1 MLARDAI
8 RVHRPIVPSEYYG
21 SDPELLPSGLSPSM
35 PPASLFW
42 LVALLLAAG
51 TVTALVW
58 PLLRA
63 RPNVS
68 PPDEG
73 AATDVYRDQKRQLDN
88 ELAAGAITRAERDAQ
103 LDEIAAR
110 LGAELAAPLP
120 AAANASPRTS
130 YVAALILVAAIPAT
144 ALVLY
149 ATFGSPA
156 ALTSATE
163 ANAHPAMSPEQVV
176 AMVDKL
182 AARMKEHPED
192 PTGWRLLARA
202 YAALGRFPDAIAAF
216 KEAAERG
223 PADATLFAD
232 WADAL
237 AMHNQSLQGEP
248 SQLIARALAIDPR
261 QPKALSLAATAA
273 LERKDY
279 GVAIDEWR
287 KLKAQFPAGSDEA
300 KEIDSMIAEAG
311 AARQRAPTRPGAA
324 AGSTS
329 APAASDSAGT
339 AAAGVSAI
347 TGRVALDPKLRDRV
361 SANDTLFVFARAVN
375 GPRMPLAVLRATAG
389 ELPRNFTLDDSM
401 AMAPAARLS
410 GASDVV
416 VEARISKTGSATPSP
431 GDLQGKSGAVKP
443 GAQDVSIVI
452 DDVVR

>member
-1 MLARDAI
+1 
-8 RVHRPIVPSEYYG
+8 
-21 SDPELLPSGLSPSM
+21 M
-35 PPASLFW
+35 PPAPLFW
-42 LVALLLAAG
+42 LVALLLAAA

-63 RPNVS
+63 RPNLS
-68 PPDEG
+68 PLDEG
-73 AATDVYRDQKRQLDN
+73 AATDIYRDQKRQLDD

-144 ALVLY
+144 ALALY

-156 ALTSATE
+156 ALTSATQS
-163 ANAHPAMSPEQVV
+163 NARPAMTQEQVV

-202 YAALGRFPDAIAAF
+202 YAALGRLPEAIAAF
-216 KEAAERG
+216 KEAVERG
-223 PADATLFAD
+223 PADAALFAD

-248 SQLIARALAIDPR
+248 SVLVARALAIDPR

-279 GVAIDEWR
+279 ATAIDEWR
-287 KLKAQFPAGSDEA
+287 KLKAQFAPGSDEA
-300 KEIDSMIAEAG
+300 KEIDSMIAEAS
-311 AARQRAPTRPGAA
+311 AARQRAPTRPGTGTASNSAA
-324 AGSTS
+324 VT
-329 APAASDSAGT
+329 PDNAGT
-339 AAAGVSAI
+339 TAPDASAI
-347 TGRVALDPKLRDRV
+347 GGRVALDPGLRDRV
-361 SANDTLFVFARAVN
+361 SANDALFIFARAVN
-375 GPRMPLAVLRATAG
+375 GPRMPLAVLRTTAG

-401 AMAPAARLS
+401 AMAPTARLS
-410 GASDVV
+410 GASEVV

-431 GDLQGKSGAVKP
+431 GDFEGKSGAVKP

>member
-1 MLARDAI
+1 
-8 RVHRPIVPSEYYG
+8 
-21 SDPELLPSGLSPSM
+21 M
-35 PPASLFW
+35 PPAPLFW

-51 TVTALVW
+51 TVAALVW
-58 PLLRA
+58 PLLRT
-63 RPNVS
+63 RPNASVV
-68 PPDEG
+68 DEG
-73 AATDVYRDQKRQLDN
+73 AATDVYRDQKRQLDD

-110 LGAELAAPLP
+110 LGAELAAPLRAP
-120 AAANASPRTS
+120 ANASSRTS
-130 YVAALILVAAIPAT
+130 YVAALILVAAIPAI

-149 ATFGSPA
+149 ATFGSPG

-163 ANAHPAMSPEQVV
+163 ASVRPAMTQEQVV

-202 YAALGRFPDAIAAF
+202 YAALGRFPEAISAF

-223 PADATLFAD
+223 PPDATLFAD

-248 SQLIARALAIDPR
+248 SQLVARALAIDPR

-287 KLKAQFPAGSDEA
+287 KLKAQFAPGSEEA
-300 KEIDSMIAEAG
+300 KEIDSMIAAASAARQGGAMSPGPKSGSNAAPAVAAG
-311 AARQRAPTRPGAA
+311 AA
-324 AGSTS
+324 
-329 APAASDSAGT
+329 T
-339 AAAGVSAI
+339 AANSAETAI
-347 TGRVALDPKLRDRV
+347 AGRVSLDPKLRDRV
-361 SANDTLFVFARAVN
+361 AANDALFIFARAAN
-375 GPRMPLAVLRATAG
+375 GPRMPLAVLRTTAG

-410 GASDVV
+410 GASEVV

-431 GDLQGKSGAVKP
+431 GDLQGDSGVVKP
-443 GAQDVSIVI
+443 GAHDVSIVI
-452 DDVVR
+452 DQIVR

>member
-1 MLARDAI
+1 L
-8 RVHRPIVPSEYYG
+8 
-21 SDPELLPSGLSPSM
+21 M

-68 PPDEG
+68 PLDEG
-73 AATDVYRDQKRQLDN
+73 AVTDVYRDQKRQLDA
-88 ELAAGAITRAERDAQ
+88 ELAAGAITGAERDAQ

-110 LGAELAAPLP
+110 LAADLAAPLP
-120 AAANASPRTS
+120 AGAHASQRTS
-130 YVAALILVAAIPAT
+130 YITALVLVAAIPAV

-149 ATFGSPA
+149 ATFGSPG
-156 ALTSATE
+156 ALTRAAQ
-163 ANAHPAMSPEQVV
+163 ANAHPSMSPEQVV

-202 YAALGRFPDAIAAF
+202 YAALGRFPDAIDAF
-216 KEAAERG
+216 KEAAEHG
-223 PADATLFAD
+223 PPDATLLAD

-287 KLKAQFPAGSDEA
+287 KLKAQFPPGSDEVN
-300 KEIDSMIAEAG
+300 EIDAMIAEAA
-311 AARQRAPTRPGAA
+311 AARQGGAMSLGAKSKDNAAPAEVAGAA
-324 AGSTS
+324 TS
-329 APAASDSAGT
+329 AN
-339 AAAGVSAI
+339 AAATVIA
-347 TGRVALDPKLRDRV
+347 GRVALDPKLRDRV
-361 SANDTLFVFARAVN
+361 APGDTLFVFARAVN
-375 GPRMPLAVLRATAG
+375 GPRMPLAVLRTTAG
-389 ELPRNFTLDDSM
+389 ELPRTFKLDDSM
-401 AMAPAARLS
+401 AMAPAVRLS
-410 GASDVV
+410 GASQVV
-416 VEARISKTGSATPSP
+416 VEARISKSGSATPSP
-431 GDLQGKSGAVKP
+431 GDLEGKSDVVKP
-443 GAQDVSIVI
+443 GARDVSIVI
-452 DDVVR
+452 DSLVR